1 MKRQYLSIRA
11 RLTIVTVLVVATL
24 LAATGGAILVL
35 GRHSNTAEAV
45 SRINQALSAV
55 QDRDAKR
62 MVPSAG
68 ELQLSTPN
76 DVVVQVANL
85 AGDQVWAASS
95 VIYHY
100 RVLSHEVASVN
111 APNYYIVQLLPW
123 TRHGALKGKLSLGE
137 AQGITTPRGPG
148 LVVAFIYGPSI
159 TKADHKLLTILIVS
173 VPLLLL
179 IVAFIVWISVGL
191 TLSPIEAI
199 RRRVATIAA
208 NDLTERVPESGGHDE
223 VSRMAQTLNAMLD
236 RLETSTRV
244 QQEFISNASHEL
256 RSPLTTLL
264 ATVDRASNHLDD
276 TDWSEFTETI
286 RREGRRIDSLV
297 DDLFFLARS
306 DERREA
312 MQRDE
317 VDLDDI
323 LDEEARRV
331 RHITTLSISTAGV
344 QPVRVWGD
352 SAMLHRLVRNIVDN
366 AMRFANEEVSFS
378 TRYVGSMAEICVHDD
393 GAGVDVATS
402 ERLFQRFVRSD
413 AARSR
418 ASGGT
423 GLGLPIVAE
432 IALRHGGEARFIPAE
447 SGSTMRIRL
456 RRY

>member
-1 MKRQYLSIRA
+1 MKRRYLSIRA

-24 LAATGGAILVL
+24 LIVTGGAILVL
-35 GRHSNTAEAV
+35 GRHSNTAAAV
-45 SRINQALSAV
+45 NRVDQAMSEV
-55 QDRDAKR
+55 QDRDAKKLLPDR
-62 MVPSAG
+62 G
-68 ELQLSTPN
+68 ELSLSTPGN
-76 DVVVQVANL
+76 VVVQVTNL
-85 AGDQVWAASS
+85 AGNEVWAASS
-95 VIYHY
+95 TIYHY
-100 RVLSHEVASVN
+100 RVLSHEVASVT
-111 APNYYIVQLLPW
+111 APNYYIVQLLKW
-123 TRHGALKGKLSLGE
+123 TKHGALKGQLSWGA
-137 AQGITTPRGPG
+137 AQGIITPRGPG
-148 LVVAFIYGPSI
+148 LLVAFNYGS
-159 TKADHKLLTILIVS
+159 AVSRANHLLLTILIVA

-208 NDLTERVPESGGHDE
+208 NDLTERVPESGGDDE
-223 VSRMAQTLNAMLD
+223 VSRMAKTLNAMLD

-264 ATVDRASNHLDD
+264 ATADRASNHLDD
-276 TDWSEFTETI
+276 TDWAEFTETI

-306 DERREA
+306 DERRET
-312 MQRDE
+312 MRRDE

-331 RHITTLSISTAGV
+331 RHLTSLSISTVGV

-352 SAMLHRLVRNIVDN
+352 PAMLHRLVRNVVDN
-366 AMRFANEEVSFS
+366 ATRFANEEVSFS
-378 TRYVGSMAEICVHDD
+378 TRYVGPMAEICVHDD

-413 AARSR
+413 LARSR

-432 IALRHGGEARFIPAE
+432 IAQRHGGEARFISAE